1 MIGKPTLAVVT
12 LLLATSTAANEA
24 PALKHNPFS
33 RPPSDELRVSTAMVT
48 DESGSRWSL
57 ALLATLVGPT
67 ERYAD
72 VAGRIMKP
80 GDEVEGYKLLDVQ
93 EDNATFIK
101 DGRRF
106 TVNVR
111 PDTTEA
117 NDE

>member
-1 MIGKPTLAVVT
+1 
-12 LLLATSTAANEA
+12 
-24 PALKHNPFS
+24 
-33 RPPSDELRVSTAMVT
+33 MVT
-48 DESGSRWSL
+48 DERGSRWSL

-67 ERYAD
+67 KRYAD

-80 GDEVEGYKLLDVQ
+80 GDEVEGYRLLDVQ

-111 PDTTEA
+111 PEKTE
-117 NDE
+117 ETGE